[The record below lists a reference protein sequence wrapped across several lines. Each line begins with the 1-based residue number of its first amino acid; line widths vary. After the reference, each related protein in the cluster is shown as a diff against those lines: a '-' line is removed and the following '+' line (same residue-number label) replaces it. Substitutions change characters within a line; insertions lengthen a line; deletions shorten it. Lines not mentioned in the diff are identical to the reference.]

1 MVWLP
6 IAKAIKKGEDMRKVK
21 ILIVLFTTMLFLCS
35 AAQAAKES
43 QSDTKIG
50 LINIQK
56 VLAESKAGKEA
67 KAVFEKEL
75 EGRRATLQAKEK
87 EVRAMETELRT
98 GAAKLKSD
106 VKKSKE
112 ENLAAETKELRRL
125 GQDMEDEL
133 KKKDAELTSKILKDV
148 FGITRKMGEEKRYTL
163 IMQAGPQVIY
173 IDKTIDIT
181 DEVMKR
187 YDEQYARR

>member
-1 MVWLP
+1 MSY
-6 IAKAIKKGEDMRKVK
+6 K
-21 ILIVLFTTMLFLCS
+21 IVLGVIAISFLCYIN
-35 AAQAAKES
+35 AFAAKEA
-43 QSDTKIG
+43 QPEGKIG
-50 LINIQK
+50 LLNIQK

-75 EGRRATLQAKEK
+75 EGKRATLQAKEK
-87 EVRAMETELRT
+87 DVRDMDTELRT

-112 ENLAAETKELRRL
+112 EKLAAEMKELRRL

-148 FGITRKMGEEKRYTL
+148 FGITKKMGEEKRYTL

-173 IDKTIDIT
+173 IDKTTDIT